1 MNDQLKTLAK
11 QVGIWFEDNKD
22 VRNHTISTT
31 TLERFAELI
40 VKECADIAGDD
51 WDTAGRAVAKHF
63 GVER

>member
-1 MNDQLKTLAK
+1 MNSRLKELAK
-11 QVGIWFEDNKD
+11 QAGIWFEDTKD
-22 VRNHTISTT
+22 VRTHSVSTT
-31 TLERFAELI
+31 TLEQFAELI

>member
-1 MNDQLKTLAK
+1 MNGRLKTLAK
-11 QVGIWFEDNKD
+11 QAGIWFEDTKNI
-22 VRNHTISTT
+22 RTHSISTT

-40 VKECADIAGDD
+40 VKECADVAGDD